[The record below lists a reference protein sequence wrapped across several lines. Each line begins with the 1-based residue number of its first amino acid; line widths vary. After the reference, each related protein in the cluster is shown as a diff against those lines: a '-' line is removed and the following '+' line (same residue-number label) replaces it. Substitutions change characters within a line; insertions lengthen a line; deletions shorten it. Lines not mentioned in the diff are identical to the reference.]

1 MRRLV
6 ALTVLL
12 ISIGLPAP
20 VRGLDAPRSLVKA
33 VFLFNFARFTE
44 WPASVSSGPLTLC
57 VLGDP
62 EVASRL
68 DSLIGDRSINGRDVS
83 VASLA
88 TFQIIRSCHLL
99 FIAGDD
105 KARTAGALD
114 AVATLPVFTVS
125 DSERF
130 LHSRGV
136 AAIYTEE
143 DRVRFSINPDALT
156 RAGLR
161 MSSKVLGLARLVKE
175 EQR

>member
-6 ALTVLL
+6 ALTVLW
-12 ISIGLPAP
+12 IGVGFASP
-20 VRGLDAPRSLVKA
+20 VVALDVPRPLLKA

-44 WPASVSSGPLTLC
+44 WPASASTGPLTLC

-68 DSLIGDRSINGRDVS
+68 DLLVGDRAINGRDVS

-88 TFQIIRSCHLL
+88 TFQIIKSCHLL
-99 FIAGDD
+99 YIAGDD
-105 KARTAGALD
+105 NTRAIGALD
-114 AVATLPVFTVS
+114 AVAALPVFTVS
-125 DSERF
+125 DGEGF

-136 AAIYTEE
+136 AAMYAEE
-143 DRVRFSINPDALT
+143 GRFRFAINPDALT

-175 EQR
+175 MAR